1 MNIALA
7 ILLYI
12 LFCFV
17 VLTFLAGAS
26 TRDR

>member
-7 ILLYI
+7 IFLYI

-17 VLTFLAGAS
+17 VLAFLSGAS